1 MIKSIFFEFEVQYLK
16 KLHEIHNDLPFLPKI
31 MRIEKVENLAAKFHD
46 KTECV
51 IQIRN
56 LKQTLN
62 HGLILKKVCLVI
74 KFNQNASL
82 KQYID
87 LNTNLRKSKNW

>member
-87 LNTNLRKSKNW
+87 LNTNLRKSKN

>member
-1 MIKSIFFEFEVQYLK
+1 MKKVKVFLEVDVQYLK
-16 KLHEIHNDLPFLPKI
+16 KLHEIHNDLPFFPKI
-31 MRIEKVENLAAKFHD
+31 KKIEKVENLGAKLHD

-62 HGLILKKVCLVI
+62 HGLILKRVCLVI
-74 KFNQNASL
+74 KFNQNA
-82 KQYID
+82 
-87 LNTNLRKSKNW
+87 

>member
-87 LNTNLRKSKNW
+87 LNINLRKSKN